1 MAMGMSY
8 DEFWFGSP
16 IRVKYYYRAEQIKA
30 QKQSEL
36 QWLQG
41 FYFYDAL
48 TAALSNFSSGLGG
61 KKGQADYRKE
71 PIRVTPKTK
80 EELEAEK
87 QRKLQAYIESL
98 KQYKAN
104 FDAKHKGQK

>member
-1 MAMGMSY
+1 MAMGMTY

-16 IRVKYYYRAEQIKA
+16 MKVKYYYRAEQIKA

-41 FYFYDAL
+41 LYFYDAL
-48 TAALSNFSSGLGG
+48 NAALSNFSSGLAG
-61 KKGQADYRKE
+61 KIGKAEYRKE

-80 EELEAEK
+80 DELEAE
-87 QRKLQAYIESL
+87 RKRKMQAYIDSL

-104 FDAKHKGQK
+104 FDAKHKEQK